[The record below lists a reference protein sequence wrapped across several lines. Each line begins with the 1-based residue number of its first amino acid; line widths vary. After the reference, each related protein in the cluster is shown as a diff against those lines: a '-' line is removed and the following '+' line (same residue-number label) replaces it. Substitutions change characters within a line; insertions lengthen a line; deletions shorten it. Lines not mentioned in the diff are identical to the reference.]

1 MKVFKAILNTII
13 NILIVLVLVISI
25 LIAAMALTSK
35 ASGISTIF
43 GYTVQTIQSDSM
55 KGGYVG
61 HTLSN
66 GQKVNDEYTGGNFEK
81 GDIIIGKATEF
92 DSTRTYQKGDII
104 TYLGVL
110 AGTED
115 KSEQLICH
123 RITDVKE
130 VDGQK
135 RYQTWGD
142 NESVAKIPDQSQTK
156 DYIHPGVIASVVH
169 TESYDATV
177 IHGVG
182 KFLDFIRSQ
191 LGFFICVLLP
201 MIVFFLYELIRVVL
215 NFTGYKKSKDDD
227 KLEEEKEALKRE
239 YEEKLKAAGV
249 NVDTA
254 PIEPTPVPT
263 AENTPANGQV
273 ENATFQPQPQPQPQ
287 AQPTQPTQPTQ
298 PSMTAEEF
306 EQFKQFMAFQN
317 MQKQYNEMQKSNND
331 TPQSDVEDNTDSDK

>member
-1 MKVFKAILNTII
+1 MKVFKAILNTVV

-35 ASGISTIF
+35 ASGISTVF

-55 KGGYVG
+55 KGGYKG

-66 GQKVNDEYTGGNFEK
+66 GQKVDDKYTGGNFEK

-92 DSTRTYQKGDII
+92 DSTRTFQKGDIV
-104 TYLGVL
+104 TYIGVL
-110 AGTED
+110 KGFED
-115 KSEQLICH
+115 MGDQLICH
-123 RITDVKE
+123 RITDIKE

-142 NESVAKIPDQSQTK
+142 NEEVAAVPDQEQVDK
-156 DYIHPGVIASVVH
+156 YIPAAHIGSVVH
-169 TESYDATV
+169 TENYDAV
-177 IHGVG
+177 VLHGIG
-182 KFLDFIRSQ
+182 KVLDFIRSQ
-191 LGFFICVLLP
+191 LGFFLCVLLP
-201 MIVFFLYELIRVVL
+201 MIIFFLYALIRAVL
-215 NFTGYKKSKDDD
+215 NFSGYKKSKNDDR
-227 KLEEEKEALKRE
+227 LNEEKEALKKE
-239 YEEKLKAAGV
+239 FEEKLKQAGI
-249 NVDTA
+249 NVDANSAEST
-254 PIEPTPVPT
+254 PTEV
-263 AENTPANGQV
+263 AENTKTPEKV
-273 ENATFQPQPQPQPQ
+273 ENATPQPQPQ
-287 AQPTQPTQPTQ
+287 AQPTQETAPTA

>member
-1 MKVFKAILNTII
+1 MKVFKAILNTVV

-55 KGGYVG
+55 KGGYKG

-92 DSTRTYQKGDII
+92 DATRTYQKGDII
-104 TYLGVL
+104 TYMGVL
-110 AGTED
+110 KGAED
-115 KSEQLICH
+115 MGEQLICH
-123 RITDVKE
+123 RITDVQE
-130 VDGQK
+130 YNDLPV
-135 RYQTWGD
+135 YQTWGD
-142 NESVAKIPDQSQTK
+142 NESVAELPDQLQVNN
-156 DYIHPGVIASVVH
+156 YISAVSIASIVH
-169 TESYDATV
+169 TENYDATV
-177 IHGVG
+177 LHGIG
-182 KFLDFIRSQ
+182 KVLDFIRSQ
-191 LGFFICVLLP
+191 LGFFLCVLLP
-201 MIVFFLYELIRVVL
+201 MIVFFLYALVRVVL
-215 NFTGYKKSKDDD
+215 NFTGYKKSKNDD
-227 KLEEEKEALKRE
+227 KLEEEKEAIKRE

-249 NVDTA
+249 NVDTTPA
-254 PIEPTPVPT
+254 EPTPADS

-273 ENATFQPQPQPQPQ
+273 ENATPQPQPQPQ
-287 AQPTQPTQPTQ
+287 AQSTQETAPTT

-317 MQKQYNEMQKSNND
+317 MQKQYNEMQNKTTE